1 LVWVVVLLLQAP
13 AALPALLEPTA
24 GLLLLA
30 MQPSAVVLQEAPN
43 LLALLP
49 QVLGV
54 LPAAAAAAACHPRA
68 NTPVWAC
75 VCAAGQSDG
84 FVTTCCGGEAK
95 DRGCLELSKV
105 ARDRGVAVV
114 VVLQWLRT
122 RSAQEASQQVTVM
135 AYSCFIDYCNVDT
148 AIATC

>member
-54 LPAAAAAAACHPRA
+54 LPAAAAAAAACHPRA

-105 ARDRGVAVV
+105 ARDRGVADV
-114 VVLQWLRT
+114 VVLQWLGT

-135 AYSCFIDYCNVDT
+135 AYFLLHRLLQC
-148 AIATC
+148 